1 MQKRKKTKFKEV
13 IGKVVVFSEKDLVNI
28 SKNEFNLKCDNA
40 IKNTEKDGEI
50 FVECHA
56 SKNKALLEVKNT
68 GKGID
73 EKDIPYVFERF
84 YTTDSSR
91 NSNSFGLGLAIA
103 KSIVLRHKG
112 EISVYCPVENETVFN
127 VKLQKI

>member
-1 MQKRKKTKFKEV
+1 MIIRE
-13 IGKVVVFSEKDLVNI
+13 I
-28 SKNEFNLKCDNA
+28 S
-40 IKNTEKDGEI
+40 
-50 FVECHA
+50 VECHVN
-56 SKNKALLEVKNT
+56 KNKAVLEVKNT

-91 NSNSFGLGLAIA
+91 NSGSFGLGLAIA
-103 KSIVLRHKG
+103 KSIVSRHKG
-112 EISVYCPVENETVFN
+112 EISVYCPVDNETVFN

>member
-1 MQKRKKTKFKEV
+1 MIDGSAASVPPDAKKCITTIITLETF
-13 IGKVVVFSEKDLVNI
+13 
-28 SKNEFNLKCDNA
+28 
-40 IKNTEKDGEI
+40 EKDGEI
-50 FVECHA
+50 FIECHA
-56 SKNKALLEVKNT
+56 DNKKSLLEVKNT

-91 NSNSFGLGLAIA
+91 KSSSFGLGLAIA

-112 EISVYCPVENETVFN
+112 EISVNCPAENETVFS
-127 VKLQKI
+127 VKI